1 MKVFLK
7 FLLVLSLTFVTIAS
21 FAQLHEAGI
30 PSAEKFNLKS
40 VNPVIYSIDTVNI
53 RHESRKN
60 GDLQPV
66 QAGVTIPALS
76 EDYLSKGEWEETDE
90 GYVWRLAIKVPSAK
104 AVNLY
109 LKNLQ
114 LKEQDKL
121 FVYSPD
127 LKETLGA
134 FTHHNNREHLALGLI
149 DGENLII
156 EYNTSE
162 KTDGLPFEISEVG
175 VVLVA
180 GDRGFGDAGSCEVP
194 VNCEEGKEWK
204 AHKRGVARILVKK
217 ASQIFWCTG
226 SLVNN
231 TKKDGAP
238 FFLTANHCGDGASG
252 DDYNQWLFD
261 FDFESPDC
269 DRPIHEPEK
278 ITFSG
283 AFLLASGTTPR
294 ASSSDFKLLYLAEE
308 VPDEYHMFFNG
319 WDRSGDIPKKG
330 VVIHHPQGD
339 IKYISTY
346 TEPAISSFYYG
357 SENPA
362 GPFWKVTWSE
372 TENGYG
378 VTEGGSSGSPLFNE
392 NQLIVGTL
400 TGGDASCNSKNK
412 PDYFGK
418 FSESWD
424 QNGTSDHEQLK
435 HWLDPDETGV
445 ESLEGYFKG
454 SNLIEAKFS
463 SDITKIISGSFIE
476 FKNYS
481 FGNIKDY
488 HWEFEGGEPSTS
500 EEKQPELIYYNK
512 PGDYRVTLIAKSVD
526 NVDTLVRENYIHVI
540 SNIYPNPF
548 ITGIHERV
556 HILTGNTPLEN
567 AEVYISDVVGR
578 LVEVVTPRLGDVEI
592 SFSPVGLK
600 AGTYVVTT
608 IINEQATSYKLVI
621 MNKETQ

>member
-1 MKVFLK
+1 MKLFLK
-7 FLLVLSLTFVTIAS
+7 YLLVLSLTFVTIAS
-21 FAQLHEAGI
+21 FAQLHETGV
-30 PSAEKFNLKS
+30 PSADRFNLES
-40 VNPVIYSIDTVNI
+40 VNPVIYLIDTVI
-53 RHESRKN
+53 TRHESRKN
-60 GDLQPV
+60 DDLQPV
-66 QAGVTIPALS
+66 QAGVTLPAFS
-76 EDYLSKGEWEETDE
+76 EDYLSKGVWEETDE
-90 GYVWRLAIKVPSAK
+90 GYVWRVAINVPSAK

-114 LKEQDKL
+114 LKERDKL

-134 FTHHNNREHLALGLI
+134 FTYHNNREHLALGLI
-149 DGENLII
+149 NGENLVF
-156 EYNTSE
+156 EYDTPY
-162 KTDGLPFEISEVG
+162 KTDELPFEISEIG

-194 VNCEEGKEWK
+194 VNCEEGEDWK
-204 AHKRGVARILVKK
+204 AHKRGVARILVKR
-217 ASQIFWCTG
+217 ASQTFWCTG

-231 TKKDGAP
+231 AKNDGAP
-238 FFLTANHCGDGASG
+238 FLLTANHCGDGASG

-261 FDFESPDC
+261 FDYESPDC
-269 DRPIHEPEK
+269 NRPIHEPEK
-278 ITFSG
+278 VTFSG

-294 ASSSDFKLLYLAEE
+294 TSGSDFKLLFLAEE

-424 QNGTSDHEQLK
+424 QNGSGDHEQLK
-435 HWLDPDETGV
+435 HWLDPDDTGV
-445 ESLEGYFKG
+445 EIMEGYFKG

-481 FGNIKDY
+481 FGNIKEY
-488 HWEFEGGEPSTS
+488 HWEFEGGEPSS
-500 EEKQPELIYYNK
+500 SDEKQPDLVYYNK
-512 PGDYRVTLIAKSVD
+512 PGDYRVTLIAKSID
-526 NVDTLVRENYIHVI
+526 NADTLVREDYIHVI

-548 ITGIHERV
+548 ITGMHERV

-567 AEVYISDVVGR
+567 AVVYISDVVGR
-578 LVEVVTPRLGDVEI
+578 LVEVITPQFGDVEI
-592 SFSPVGLK
+592 SFSPVGLR

-608 IINEQATSYKLVI
+608 IINEQTTSYKLVI
-621 MNKETQ
+621 MNAEMQ

>member
-1 MKVFLK
+1 MKLFLK
-7 FLLVLSLTFVTIAS
+7 YLLVLSLTFVTIAS
-21 FAQLHEAGI
+21 FAQLHEAGV
-30 PSAEKFNLKS
+30 PSADRFNLES
-40 VNPVIYSIDTVNI
+40 VNPVIYLIDTVI
-53 RHESRKN
+53 TRHESRKN
-60 GDLQPV
+60 DDLQPV
-66 QAGVTIPALS
+66 QAGVTLPAFS
-76 EDYLSKGEWEETDE
+76 EDYLSKGVWEETDE
-90 GYVWRLAIKVPSAK
+90 GYVWRVAINVPSAK

-114 LKEQDKL
+114 LKERDKL

-134 FTHHNNREHLALGLI
+134 FTYHNNREHLALGLI
-149 DGENLII
+149 NGENLVF
-156 EYNTSE
+156 EYDTPY
-162 KTDGLPFEISEVG
+162 KTDELPFEISEIG

-194 VNCEEGKEWK
+194 VNCEEGEDWK
-204 AHKRGVARILVKK
+204 AHKRGVARILVKR
-217 ASQIFWCTG
+217 ASQTFWCTG

-231 TKKDGAP
+231 TKNDGAP
-238 FFLTANHCGDGASG
+238 FLLTANHCGDGASG

-269 DRPIHEPEK
+269 NRPIHEPEK
-278 ITFSG
+278 VTFSG

-294 ASSSDFKLLYLAEE
+294 TSGSDFKLLFLAEE

-424 QNGTSDHEQLK
+424 QNGSGDHEQLK
-435 HWLDPDETGV
+435 HWLDPDDTGV
-445 ESLEGYFKG
+445 EIMEGYFKG

-481 FGNIKDY
+481 FGNIKEY
-488 HWEFEGGEPSTS
+488 HWEFEGGEPSS
-500 EEKQPELIYYNK
+500 SDEKQPDLIYYNK
-512 PGDYRVTLIAKSVD
+512 PGDYRVTLIAKSID
-526 NVDTLVRENYIHVI
+526 NTDTLVREDYIHVI

-548 ITGIHERV
+548 ITGMHERV

-567 AEVYISDVVGR
+567 AVVYISDVVGR
-578 LVEVVTPRLGDVEI
+578 LVEVITPQFGDVEI
-592 SFSPVGLK
+592 SFSPVGLR

-608 IINEQATSYKLVI
+608 IINEQTTSYKLVI
-621 MNKETQ
+621 MNAEMQ

>member
-1 MKVFLK
+1 MKLFLK
-7 FLLVLSLTFVTIAS
+7 YLLVLSLTFVTIAS
-21 FAQLHEAGI
+21 FAQLHETGV
-30 PSAEKFNLKS
+30 PSADRFNLES
-40 VNPVIYSIDTVNI
+40 VNPVIYLIDTVI
-53 RHESRKN
+53 TRHESRKN
-60 GDLQPV
+60 DDLQPV
-66 QAGVTIPALS
+66 QAGVTLPAFS
-76 EDYLSKGEWEETDE
+76 EDYLSKGVWEETDE
-90 GYVWRLAIKVPSAK
+90 GYVWRVAINVPSAK

-114 LKEQDKL
+114 LKERDKL

-134 FTHHNNREHLALGLI
+134 FTYHNNREHLALGLI
-149 DGENLII
+149 NGENLVF
-156 EYNTSE
+156 EYDTPY
-162 KTDGLPFEISEVG
+162 KTDELPFEISEIG

-194 VNCEEGKEWK
+194 VNCEEGEDWK
-204 AHKRGVARILVKK
+204 AHKRGVARILVKR
-217 ASQIFWCTG
+217 ASQTFWCTG

-231 TKKDGAP
+231 AKNDGAP
-238 FFLTANHCGDGASG
+238 FLLTANHCGDGASG

-269 DRPIHEPEK
+269 NRPIHEPEK
-278 ITFSG
+278 VTFSG

-294 ASSSDFKLLYLAEE
+294 TSGSDFKLLFLAEE

-424 QNGTSDHEQLK
+424 QNGSGDHEQLK
-435 HWLDPDETGV
+435 HWLDPDDTGV
-445 ESLEGYFKG
+445 EIMEGYFKG

-481 FGNIKDY
+481 FGNIKEY
-488 HWEFEGGEPSTS
+488 HWEFEGGEPSS
-500 EEKQPELIYYNK
+500 SDEKQPDLVYYNK
-512 PGDYRVTLIAKSVD
+512 PGDYRVTLIAKSID
-526 NVDTLVRENYIHVI
+526 NADTLVREDYIHVI

-548 ITGIHERV
+548 ITGMHERV

-567 AEVYISDVVGR
+567 AVVYISDVVGR
-578 LVEVVTPRLGDVEI
+578 LVEVITPQFGDVEI
-592 SFSPVGLK
+592 SFSPVGLR

-608 IINEQATSYKLVI
+608 IINEQTTSYKLVI
-621 MNKETQ
+621 MNAEMQ